1 MSAAEKTSDT
11 EKQRENSGHGR
22 ADRNFWLRR
31 RDGKVEWVI
40 DRDVGYLA
48 ELDSASLF

>member
-1 MSAAEKTSDT
+1 MGERTGTSG
-11 EKQRENSGHGR
+11 SGEES
-22 ADRNFWLRR
+22 
-31 RDGKVEWVI
+31 GKVEWVI